1 MKIREFLKGHFQK
14 RLEQSQCLVL
24 YDPDKRYREIA
35 QDMEDGN
42 CRVIDG
48 SHSTILAREDAMETW
63 RRLADSSSDI
73 QPMVI
78 YLPIPK
84 PKTEVERQQNP
95 YQPFAIGGAE
105 FPYDDGD
112 SYQAL
117 CRKAKPDF
125 EQQVDQLF
133 AAGIPDFDTVDAI
146 DSGTNWP
153 KLRSLL
159 KAESAAEILVA
170 ILSPTETQQK
180 ALEQDEAWPAE
191 FKDFARS
198 TLGLKLKTKSQKWRP
213 IQEELARYVLL
224 SEFALDFPGELPVEL
239 KDVPH
244 AESTYANLIHKV
256 CETLRTSQPHQ
267 NPYMEM
273 ANKVASELSL
283 EDRLKHI
290 QDFGKRDTFSF
301 VERTFLLQF
310 IAAAERGDG
319 EGAREIAAF
328 RMNSIW
334 TREAERQLLWT
345 ISERALELSSMCEEI
360 RPDWKNHAGS
370 LSALFSYYAEKLR
383 ALDMLHRVF
392 EQAVNDAYGDLGVV
406 AEFVENVRRRY
417 LKLAEEVQAR
427 FVALV
432 EDEGWPPGG
441 QLRQTQVFEKFLAPH
456 LDERRRAALFLVDAL
471 RFELAAELLA
481 RVTEDNPAEIYAV
494 AAQLPTTTK
503 VGMAALMPEADG
515 NLRLVRK
522 NGDLVP
528 VIKEREIKDPSDRF
542 KAIQALYGDR
552 CVIVDLDQFLRKR
565 KLHFHETI
573 QLLVIKTLDID
584 ELGTFLAHD
593 AARLIPSVLK
603 KLPAAVTKLKEL
615 EFEQVVLATDHGFVL
630 LDEQEPG
637 DLVPK
642 PAGDWVHAKGRYLL
656 GSGSGS
662 GGAMAFDAQQ
672 VGIKGEIDTL
682 VVPRS
687 FGTFSRSE
695 PYFHGGLSL
704 QECVLPVLSINLKKK
719 GKKEGRAAKL
729 RLSYK
734 GEATGTVTTRR
745 PMIEIVLF
753 QEQIEAFGAKEL
765 EFQLEAH
772 AKGKVVG
779 EAASCQYLDPSTNF
793 IKIKLGQAI
802 KVPLRMNEEFEGTFE
817 VRAID
822 PRTQANHATLK
833 LKTNYMDGSD
843 GRS

>member
-1 MKIREFLKGHFQK
+1 VF
-14 RLEQSQCLVL
+14 
-24 YDPDKRYREIA
+24 YDPDKRYREIV
-35 QDMEDGN
+35 QDMVDSV
-42 CRVIDG
+42 CRVIDA
-48 SHSTILAREDAMETW
+48 SHSTILAREEAMETW
-63 RRLADSSSDI
+63 RRLADSAGELQS
-73 QPMVI
+73 MVI

-84 PKTEVERQQNP
+84 PKTDVERQRNP
-95 YQPFAIGGAE
+95 YQPFAIGGSE
-105 FPYDDGD
+105 FPDNDGD
-112 SYQAL
+112 AYQAL

-125 EQQVDQLF
+125 EQHVDQLF
-133 AAGIPDFDTVDAI
+133 AAGTPDFDTVDAI

-170 ILSPTETQQK
+170 LLSPREPQQK
-180 ALEQDEAWPAE
+180 ALEHDDAWPVE

-224 SEFALDFPGELPVEL
+224 SEFVLDLPGELPEAL

-244 AESTYANLIHKV
+244 AESIYANLIDKV

-273 ANKVASELSL
+273 ANKVALELGL
-283 EDRLKHI
+283 EEHLKHI

-301 VERTFLLQF
+301 EERTFLLQF
-310 IAAAERGDG
+310 IAAAEGGDV
-319 EGAREIAAF
+319 ERAREIAAF
-328 RMNSIW
+328 RKNSVW
-334 TREAERQLLWT
+334 AREAERQILWT
-345 ISERALELSSMCEEI
+345 ISERALELGAMVEDI
-360 RPDWKNHAGS
+360 RPEWKNHAGS

-383 ALDMLHRVF
+383 VLDMLHRVF
-392 EQAVNDAYGDLGVV
+392 EQAVNDAYGELGVV
-406 AEFVENVRRRY
+406 AEFVETVRRRY
-417 LKLAEEVQAR
+417 LKFAEEVQAR
-427 FVALV
+427 FVTLV
-432 EDEGWPPGG
+432 EEEGWPPGG
-441 QLRQTQVFEKFLAPH
+441 QLRQTQVFEKFLAPR
-456 LDERRRAALFLVDAL
+456 LDERRRVALFLVDAL
-471 RFELAAELLA
+471 RFELAAKLRTRVAEDYPAELL
-481 RVTEDNPAEIYAV
+481 AV
-494 AAQLPTTTK
+494 AAQLPTITK

-542 KAIQALYGDR
+542 KAIQATYGDR
-552 CVIVDLDQFLRKR
+552 CVMMDLDQFLKKK
-565 KLHFHETI
+565 KLHFPETI

-584 ELGTFLAHD
+584 ELGTFLAQD

-642 PAGDWVHAKGRYLL
+642 PAGDWVHVKGRYLL

-662 GGAMAFDAQQ
+662 GAAVAFDVEQ
-672 VGIKGEIDTL
+672 VGIKGEVDTL

-687 FGTFSRSE
+687 FGTFSHSE

-704 QECVLPVLSINLKKK
+704 QECVLPVLCITITKKD
-719 GKKEGRAAKL
+719 KKEGKPAKL

-734 GEATGTVTTRR
+734 GESTGAITTRR

-753 QEQIEAFGAKEL
+753 QEQVEAFGAKEL

-772 AKGKVVG
+772 AKNKVVG
-779 EAASCQYLDPSTNF
+779 EAASCQHLDPSTNL
-793 IKIKLGQAI
+793 IKIQLGQAI
-802 KVPLRMNEEFEGTFE
+802 KVPLRMDDDFEGAFE
-817 VRAID
+817 VRAVD

-833 LKTNYMDGSD
+833 LKTNYMDGSN

>member
-1 MKIREFLKGHFQK
+1 
-14 RLEQSQCLVL
+14 
-24 YDPDKRYREIA
+24 
-35 QDMEDGN
+35 
-42 CRVIDG
+42 
-48 SHSTILAREDAMETW
+48 
-63 RRLADSSSDI
+63 
-73 QPMVI
+73 
-78 YLPIPK
+78 
-84 PKTEVERQQNP
+84 VERQRNP

-105 FPYDDGD
+105 FPDNDGD
-112 SYQAL
+112 AYQAL

-170 ILSPTETQQK
+170 LLSPTEAQQK
-180 ALEQDEAWPAE
+180 ALEHDDAWPVE
-191 FKDFARS
+191 FEDFARS

-224 SEFALDFPGELPVEL
+224 SEFVLDLPGELPEAL

-244 AESTYANLIHKV
+244 AESIYANVIDKV

-273 ANKVASELSL
+273 ANKVALELAL
-283 EDRLKHI
+283 EEHLKHI

-301 VERTFLLQF
+301 EERTFLLQF
-310 IAAAERGDG
+310 IAAAEGGDV
-319 EGAREIAAF
+319 ERAREIAAF
-328 RMNSIW
+328 RMNSVW
-334 TREAERQLLWT
+334 AREAERQILWT
-345 ISERALELSSMCEEI
+345 ISERALELGSMVEDI
-360 RPDWKNHAGS
+360 MPDWKNHAGS
-370 LSALFSYYAEKLR
+370 LSALFSYYTEKLR
-383 ALDMLHRVF
+383 VLDKLHRVF
-392 EQAVNDAYGDLGVV
+392 EQAVNDAYGELGVV

-417 LKLAEEVQAR
+417 LKFAEEVQAR

-432 EDEGWPPGG
+432 EEEGWPPGG
-441 QLRQTQVFEKFLAPH
+441 QLRQTQVFEKFLAPR
-456 LDERRRAALFLVDAL
+456 LDERRRVALFLVDAL
-471 RFELAAELLA
+471 RFELAAELRT
-481 RVTEDNPAEIYAV
+481 RVAEDYPADLHAV
-494 AAQLPTTTK
+494 AAQLPTITR

-528 VIKEREIKDPSDRF
+528 VIKEREPSDRF
-542 KAIQALYGDR
+542 KAIQAIYGDR
-552 CVIVDLDQFLRKR
+552 CVMMDLDQFLKKK
-565 KLHFHETI
+565 KLHFPETI

-584 ELGTFLAHD
+584 ELGTFLAQD

-642 PAGDWVHAKGRYLL
+642 PAGDWVHVKGRYLL

-662 GGAMAFDAQQ
+662 GAAVAFDVEQ
-672 VGIKGEIDTL
+672 VGIKGEVDTL

-687 FGTFSRSE
+687 FGTFSHSE

-704 QECVLPVLSINLKKK
+704 QECVLPVLCITITKKD
-719 GKKEGRAAKL
+719 KKEGKPAKL

-734 GEATGTVTTRR
+734 GESTGAITTRR

-753 QEQIEAFGAKEL
+753 QEQVEAFGAKEL

-772 AKGKVVG
+772 AKNKVVG
-779 EAASCQYLDPSTNF
+779 EAASCPHLDPSTNL
-793 IKIKLGQAI
+793 IKIQLGQAI
-802 KVPLRMNEEFEGTFE
+802 KVPLRMDDDFEGAFE
-817 VRAID
+817 VRAVD
-822 PRTQANHATLK
+822 PRTQANYATLK
-833 LKTNYMDGSD
+833 LKTNYMDGSN